1 VNDFANLKKLFGNYK
16 EDIII
21 VIFFLILS
29 ILYLGANFFSNE
41 IVAPMDLLL
50 HYPGWYNTG
59 VSVPVFNLE
68 RSDILDAVIP
78 QWTFARNSILNG
90 YVPLWEPYIAGGS
103 PVLSLFTSS
112 LLSPSFLVF
121 FIFGG
126 GVGFTFS
133 LLVKLVIA
141 GYGTYKL
148 CRTEMTVLPSIFGG
162 ITYMMCGY
170 NASWLMWSHVTT
182 SMWIPWVFCGIILL
196 NKEKK
201 LIRYIFLAFFVALL
215 IFGGFPFDVFACV
228 AIGFLLICW
237 LIYINIKKSGRL
249 YGLKSGLLLSSA
261 VIAGGGLAAVQI
273 LPFGEWLTQFD
284 TSWRQGGTP
293 FSLRD
298 LDILW
303 TPFKYTNDF
312 GSHIAPRVEYC
323 GSVGIIALF
332 FSIIAIILILRYRK
346 GALTPLS
353 PIFWAPVSFLI
364 MILVFNIE
372 PISSVFYK
380 LPILNSNLDSRLLV
394 FLGLT
399 FSVIGAYGLDKSVKI
414 ATGIETKYKKLY
426 KKFIVLLVI
435 IIIGIQTSNMASIGM
450 SQNAV
455 VPADSFYP
463 ETPTISYVQNNLLPG
478 QSVLTT
484 SVYMVSGTITY
495 YGISDWFAHNYHS
508 DLEKDVLN
516 NVVRD
521 AWRTPTAAMY
531 NFDQV
536 NLTSPLM
543 DELSIRYVLAPKIT
557 SQTINTTEWKII
569 SVEKGISI
577 LENRDCPP
585 GAYISTNSGIV
596 NPSSEREIMI
606 IRYTPTYREYLINS
620 TLQGRL
626 VTSTRYWPG
635 WVSSLN
641 DQPVPIKPYLGILQ
655 SVEIP
660 EGISV
665 ITFTYVP
672 YSFYLGILVSL
683 TTLILILV
691 IPRKFFEFSHEK

>member
-1 VNDFANLKKLFGNYK
+1 MSYFPDLKKLFDHYK

-29 ILYLGANFFSNE
+29 FFYLGANLFSNE

-50 HYPGWYNTG
+50 HYPGWHNAG
-59 VSVPVFNLE
+59 ISVPVFNLE
-68 RSDILDAVIP
+68 RSDILDALIP
-78 QWTFARNSILNG
+78 QWNFARNSILG
-90 YVPLWEPYIAGGS
+90 GTIPLWEPYTAGGS
-103 PVLSLFTSS
+103 PVLPLFTSS

-126 GVGFTFS
+126 GVGFTLS

-148 CRTEMTVLPSIFGG
+148 CRTEMTVLPSVFGG

-182 SMWIPWVFCGIILL
+182 SMWIPWVFWGIILL
-196 NKEKK
+196 NKEQRW
-201 LIRYIFLAFFVALL
+201 IRYSLLTFFVALL
-215 IFGGFPFDVFACV
+215 IFGGFPFDVFGCL

-237 LIYINIKKSGRL
+237 LIFINVKKSGRL
-249 YGLKSGLLLSSA
+249 YGLKSGLLLFSA
-261 VIAGGGLAAVQI
+261 IIAGGALAAVQI
-273 LPFGEWLTQFD
+273 LPFGEWLTRFD
-284 TSWRQGGTP
+284 TSWRQGGSP
-293 FSLRD
+293 FSLHD
-298 LDILW
+298 MDILW

-323 GSVGIIALF
+323 GSVGIITLF
-332 FSIIAIILILRYRK
+332 FSIIAILLILRYRK
-346 GALTPLS
+346 GTLTPLS
-353 PIFWAPVSFLI
+353 PIFWAPVSVLI

-372 PISSVFYK
+372 PLSSVFYG
-380 LPILNSNLDSRLLV
+380 LPILNSNLNSRLLV
-394 FLGLT
+394 FLGLS
-399 FSVIGAYGLDKSVKI
+399 FSVLGVYGLDKTIKI
-414 ATGIETKYKKLY
+414 TSGIETKYDKLY
-426 KKFIVLLVI
+426 KKFVVLLVI
-435 IIIGIQTSNMASIGM
+435 IIIGIQTSDMASIGM

-463 ETPTISYVQNNLLPG
+463 ETPTITYIQSNIIPG
-478 QSVLTT
+478 QNVLTT

-495 YGISDWFAHNYHS
+495 YGISDWFAHGYHS
-508 DLEKDVLN
+508 DAEKDVLN

-521 AWRTPTAAMY
+521 AWKTPTAAMF

-543 DELSIRYVLAPKIT
+543 DELSIRYVLAPKLI
-557 SQTINTTEWKII
+557 SQTINTTKWKII
-569 SVEKGISI
+569 SVEDGIGI
-577 LENRDCPP
+577 LENKNCPP
-585 GAYISTNSGIV
+585 GAYISTNSGMV
-596 NPSSEREIMI
+596 DPSSGQDIKI
-606 IRYTPTYREYLINS
+606 NKYTPNYREYLVNS
-620 TLQGRL
+620 TYPGIF

-635 WVSSLN
+635 WVGSLN
-641 DQPVPIKPYLGILQ
+641 DQPAPIEPYLGILQ

-665 ITFTYVP
+665 IKFKYVP
-672 YSFYLGILVSL
+672 YSFYLGLAISLITLV
-683 TTLILILV
+683 LILM
-691 IPRKFFEFSHEK
+691 IPRKSFKFFNER

>member
-1 VNDFANLKKLFGNYK
+1 MNDFTDLKKLFNHYK
-16 EDIII
+16 EDIVI

-29 ILYLGANFFSNE
+29 FIYLGANLFSNE

-50 HYPGWYNTG
+50 HYPGWHNTG

-68 RSDILDAVIP
+68 RSDILDSLIP
-78 QWTFARNSILNG
+78 QWTFARNSILDG
-90 YVPLWEPYIAGGS
+90 TIPLWEPYIAGGS
-103 PVLSLFTSS
+103 PVLPLFTSS

-126 GVGFTFS
+126 GVGFTLS
-133 LLVKLVIA
+133 LLIKLVIA

-148 CRTEMTVLPSIFGG
+148 CRTEMTILPSIFGG
-162 ITYMMCGY
+162 ITYMICGF
-170 NASWLMWSHVTT
+170 NASWLMWPHVTT
-182 SMWIPWVFCGIILL
+182 SMWIPWMLWGIILL

-201 LIRYIFLAFFVALL
+201 WIRFILLSIFVALL
-215 IFGGFPFDVFACV
+215 IFGGFPFVAFCGL
-228 AIGFLLICW
+228 AIGFVLICW
-237 LIYINIKKSGRL
+237 LIFIEGKKAGRL
-249 YGLKSGLLLSSA
+249 YGLKSGLMLFSA
-261 VIAGGGLAAVQI
+261 IITGGGLAAVQI
-273 LPFGEWLTQFD
+273 LPFGEWLTQFN
-284 TSWRQGGTP
+284 TSWRQGGSP
-293 FSLRD
+293 FTLHD

-332 FSIIAIILILRYRK
+332 FSIVAIILFLRYRK
-346 GALTPLS
+346 GTLTPLS
-353 PIFWAPVSFLI
+353 PIFWAPVTIII

-372 PISSVFYK
+372 PLSSIFYK

-394 FLGLT
+394 FLGLS
-399 FSVIGAYGLDKSVKI
+399 FSVLGASGLDKSIKI
-414 ATGIETKYKKLY
+414 ATGIETKYNKLY

-435 IIIGIQTSNMASIGM
+435 IIIGIQTSNMASIGS

-463 ETPTISYVQNNLLPG
+463 DTSTISYVQNNLLPG
-478 QSVLTT
+478 QNVLMT

-495 YGISDWFAHNYHS
+495 YGISDWFAHSYHS

-521 AWRTPTAAMY
+521 AWKTPSAAMY
-531 NFDQV
+531 GINQV

-543 DELSIRYVLAPKIT
+543 DELSIRYVLAPKIM

-569 SVEKGISI
+569 SVEDGISI
-577 LENRDCPP
+577 LENKNCPP
-585 GAYISTNSGIV
+585 GIFISTNSSIV
-596 NPSSEREIMI
+596 NSGHEIKI
-606 IRYTPTYREYLINS
+606 IKYTPNYREYLINS
-620 TLQGRL
+620 TQQGRL
-626 VTSTRYWPG
+626 VTSTRFWPG
-635 WVSSLN
+635 WVSSIN
-641 DQPVPIKPYLGILQ
+641 DRPVPIKPYLGILQ

-665 ITFTYVP
+665 IKFSYMP
-672 YSFYLGILVSL
+672 YSFYLGLLISL
-683 TTLILILV
+683 TTLILILI
-691 IPRKFFEFSHEK
+691 IPRKFFKFSHER